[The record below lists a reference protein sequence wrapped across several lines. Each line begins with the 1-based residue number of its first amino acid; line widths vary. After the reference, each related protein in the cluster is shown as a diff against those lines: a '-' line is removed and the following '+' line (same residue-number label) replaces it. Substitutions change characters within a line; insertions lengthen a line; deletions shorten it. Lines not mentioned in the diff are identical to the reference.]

1 MSNENVFIP
10 MQSLQKAPVIEP
22 GGLCSFVIF
31 KKEDVL
37 SWPSKNPLSGYLATT
52 VQLKAGKSF
61 FLVAATDKD
70 RTFTEELKRGP
81 EGPYYEILLTG
92 VLPGNTASN
101 TLSIEQM
108 QFSDWG
114 SIVHDRDGM
123 SRLIGNEDSCAEFNN
138 KYSPADISGS
148 RKRNI
153 SFSWQNS
160 LPLPIYSA
168 QGFTI
173 SIGGVP
179 VTAGKLTLIMRF
191 QVGRPGA
198 PMNDGDTSLVNAA
211 FANKTLLVLANG
223 IGVPC
228 DDSSGDIDWTA
239 PPAAIARHYEK
250 TFAANSMNWV
260 GGVVQDEIIEI
271 YAFSL

>member
-1 MSNENVFIP
+1 
-10 MQSLQKAPVIEP
+10 MQSLQKAPAIEP

-37 SWPSKNPLSGYLATT
+37 NWPSKDPQSGYLATT
-52 VQLKAGKSF
+52 VQLKPGKSF
-61 FLVAATDKD
+61 YLVAATDKD

-92 VLPGNTASN
+92 VLAGNTAAN

-108 QFSDWG
+108 QFSEWG
-114 SIVHDRDGM
+114 AIVHDRDGI
-123 SRLIGNEDSCAEFNN
+123 SRLLGSEDSCAEFNN

-148 RKRNI
+148 RKRSI
-153 SFSWQNS
+153 AFTWQNS

-191 QVGRPGA
+191 QVGRPGS
-198 PMNDGDTSLVNAA
+198 PMDDGDTVLTNAA
-211 FANKTLLVLANG
+211 FANKNLLVLANG
-223 IGVPC
+223 LAIPC
-228 DDSSGDIDWTA
+228 DDDSGDIDWTT
-239 PPAAIARHYEK
+239 PPASITRHYEK
-250 TFAANSMNWV
+250 TFAADTITWV
-260 GGVVQDEIIEI
+260 GAVNQDEIIEI
-271 YAFSL
+271 YAFSF